1 LGRKRSGSRS
11 IMVADAR
18 PHISLFEGIRGVDR
32 RSLPREVL
40 AGVILAALTIP
51 MNIKVE
57 GPNKRDVFI
66 VPKAWRGEPPE
77 PATE

>member
-1 LGRKRSGSRS
+1 
-11 IMVADAR
+11 MVADAR

-40 AGVILAALTIP
+40 AGVTLAALTIP

-66 VPKAWRGEPPE
+66 VPNMWNHLYVHPFL
-77 PATE
+77 